1 MSNKKPVRVWMTT
14 FITLLLYSGMASA
27 FPSSLE
33 IAFAKISANIGHLDQ
48 TAGCFIIWSKG
59 DFSSQN
65 IYCRYQLNKE
75 TDFLR
80 DDDNGIN
87 LSKIKLYP
95 SSHLGNLTTQVEY
108 WLKKQYPQE
117 HQKITSDEVIQ
128 IVMFMSNDSTKI
140 KPDARFFG
148 GKKPQ
153 ILLIYQLYEDLL
165 KNEGA
170 DQYQAQPK
178 RAFAYLVHRA
188 IQEKL
193 QEEIRL
199 AEAQESNVIMSN
211 TLTNSPTTKL
221 TKVITLDEIQSGI
234 KQQKIYLII
243 SAISI
248 IIFAVFVLALF
259 WFLLEK
265 YNDLEKKIG
274 NLERNFSD
282 NFSQI
287 RSDMIFELRKVSLQ
301 NRDDMQKELKNMHAV
316 QEEFI
321 SSVVNNDNND
331 SKASKAGKTN

>member
-1 MSNKKPVRVWMTT
+1 MTI
-14 FITLLLYSGMASA
+14 FVTLLLYSGIAFA
-27 FPSSLE
+27 FPSNLE
-33 IAFAKISANIGHLDQ
+33 IAFAKVSANIGHLDQ
-48 TAGCFIIWSKG
+48 TAGCVIIWSTG
-59 DFSSQN
+59 DLSSQK

-75 TDFLR
+75 KDFLR

-95 SSHLGNLTTQVEY
+95 SSHLGNLTTQVED
-108 WLKKQYPQE
+108 WLKKQYPKEQN
-117 HQKITSDEVIQ
+117 HITSDEVIQ
-128 IVMFMSNDSTKI
+128 IVMFMSNDSTNL

-153 ILLIYQLYEDLL
+153 TLLIYHLYEDLL
-165 KNEGA
+165 KNEVHNK
-170 DQYQAQPK
+170 YKAQPE

-193 QEEIRL
+193 PEQIRL
-199 AEAQESNVIMSN
+199 AETPESNVIMSN
-211 TLTNSPTTKL
+211 TLTNSPSTKL
-221 TKVITLDEIQSGI
+221 TNVITMDEIQNGV

-274 NLERNFSD
+274 SLERNFSD

-301 NRDDMQKELKNMHAV
+301 NRDDMQRELKNMHQV

-321 SSVVNNDNND
+321 SSVFNKNKND
-331 SKASKAGKTN
+331 SKD